1 MSASERLFKKDRS
14 KKASQ
19 DSPSKSNSEGYK
31 ENSSSIQLQSFQDK
45 ADELVGGESQNN
57 TTQLKEKANNTGL
70 PDQLKA
76 GVEQLSGHSL
86 DDVKVHYNSSKPA
99 QLKAHAYAEGN
110 QIHLAQGQE
119 KHLGHEAWHV
129 VQQKRGDVKA
139 TNKIGGTPIND
150 DKNLENEAD
159 VMGQKAHA
167 LGNSLGSGGSAQLKA
182 ISNAPSPQA
191 ITQNMVIQKVDDAE
205 AKNVTKDDFE
215 SENEEIEEG
224 VNGADVEGPK
234 PVVEEQELEG
244 TIPMTG
250 LGFKGNVTKTKTEK
264 GIDKMDGE
272 ISVEGIETKYGKITG
287 TGKISQ
293 VGNYGR
299 VKGTA
304 SMSLET
310 PDFKGEV
317 PLARVP
323 LGVPGVYASI
333 DLGYSA
339 SASVSGQV
347 GFQFDF
353 DSNTHMPSEFK
364 ANGSVSAGA
373 EANLSIFGGVAA
385 GVPGVAEVA
394 VGGEGTATAKINAEL
409 AVDPLLNIEGE
420 ISGIASGSLSA
431 VAKAKLLWYT
441 KSKSIPI
448 VEGKLGSFKKSLS
461 ASPIN
466 SALDGMKNIGSYT
479 FDRDKG
485 DQKTAE
491 VKAQNNAED
500 DPKKLNKEA

>member
-1 MSASERLFKKDRS
+1 MYASPKLTQKKDKSTEANESEHS
-14 KKASQ
+14 KQQ
-19 DSPSKSNSEGYK
+19 DSGK
-31 ENSSSIQLQSFQDK
+31 ENEASLKLESYQLK
-45 ADELVGGESQNN
+45 ADQYNDNSSLGI
-57 TTQLKEKANNTGL
+57 TQLKSEANTTGL
-70 PDQLKA
+70 PDNIKN
-76 GVEQLSGHSL
+76 GVETLSGQSL
-86 DDVKVHYNSSKPA
+86 DDVKVHYNSDKPA
-99 QLKAHAYAEGN
+99 QMKAHAYAAGN
-110 QIHLAQGQE
+110 EIHVAGGQE
-119 KHLGHEAWHV
+119 KHIAHEAWHV

-139 TNKIGGTPIND
+139 TNEIGGTPIND

-333 DLGYSA
+333 DLGL
-339 SASVSGQV
+339 QR
-347 GFQFDF
+347 
-353 DSNTHMPSEFK
+353 
-364 ANGSVSAGA
+364 
-373 EANLSIFGGVAA
+373 
-385 GVPGVAEVA
+385 
-394 VGGEGTATAKINAEL
+394 
-409 AVDPLLNIEGE
+409 
-420 ISGIASGSLSA
+420 IS
-431 VAKAKLLWYT
+431 
-441 KSKSIPI
+441 
-448 VEGKLGSFKKSLS
+448 FC
-461 ASPIN
+461 
-466 SALDGMKNIGSYT
+466 IGSSWL
-479 FDRDKG
+479 
-485 DQKTAE
+485 
-491 VKAQNNAED
+491 
-500 DPKKLNKEA
+500 PI

>member
-1 MSASERLFKKDRS
+1 MYASPKLTQKKEKSNESNEGGQS
-14 KKASQ
+14 KHQ
-19 DSPSKSNSEGYK
+19 DSGKENESSLKLEAYQLK
-31 ENSSSIQLQSFQDK
+31 ADHFTENSSLGI
-45 ADELVGGESQNN
+45 
-57 TTQLKEKANNTGL
+57 TQLKSETNSTGL
-70 PDQLKA
+70 PDNLKN
-76 GVEQLSGHSL
+76 GVESLSGQSL
-86 DDVKVHYNSSKPA
+86 DDVKVHYNSDKPA
-99 QLKAHAYAEGN
+99 QMKAHAYAEGN
-110 QIHLAQGQE
+110 EIHIAGGQE
-119 KHLGHEAWHV
+119 KHLAHEAWHV
-129 VQQKRGDVKA
+129 VQQKRGDVQA
-139 TNKIGGTPIND
+139 TNEIGGTPIND

-159 VMGQKAHA
+159 VMGQRAHA
-167 LGNSLGSGGSAQLKA
+167 LGNSLGSGDSAQLKA
-182 ISNAPSPQA
+182 LTTVPSTQA
-191 ITQNMVIQKVDDAE
+191 VTQNKVVQKVDDTE
-205 AKNVTKDDFE
+205 KTNVTKDDFE
-215 SENEEIEEG
+215 SENKEIEEG
-224 VNGADVEGPK
+224 VKGAEVEGPK
-234 PVVEEQELEG
+234 PVVEEQTLEG
-244 TIPMTG
+244 NIPMTG

-272 ISVEGIETKYGKITG
+272 VSIKGIETKYGKITG

-299 VKGTA
+299 VEGNA

-310 PDFKGEV
+310 PEFKGEV

-323 LGVPGVYASI
+323 LGVPGVYATV

-364 ANGSVSAGA
+364 ANGKISAGA
-373 EANLSIFGGVAA
+373 EANLSVFGGVAA

-394 VGGEGTATAKINAEL
+394 VGGQGTATAKLNAEL

-420 ISGIASGSLSA
+420 ISGVASGSLSA
-431 VAKAKLLWYT
+431 VAQAKLLWYT

-448 VEGKLGSFKKSLS
+448 VEGQLGSFKKSLS

-466 SALDGMKNIGSYT
+466 SALDGMRNIGSYAFT
-479 FDRDKG
+479 RDQGDR
-485 DQKTAE
+485 KTAE
-491 VKAQNNAED
+491 VKAKENAED

>member
-1 MSASERLFKKDRS
+1 MYASPKLTQKKDKSTEANESEHS
-14 KKASQ
+14 KQQ
-19 DSPSKSNSEGYK
+19 DSGK
-31 ENSSSIQLQSFQDK
+31 ENEASLKLESYQLK
-45 ADELVGGESQNN
+45 ADQYNDNSSLGI
-57 TTQLKEKANNTGL
+57 TQLKSEANTTGL
-70 PDQLKA
+70 PDNIKN
-76 GVEQLSGHSL
+76 GVETLSGQSL
-86 DDVKVHYNSSKPA
+86 DDVKVHYNSDKPA
-99 QLKAHAYAEGN
+99 QMKAHAYAAGN
-110 QIHLAQGQE
+110 EIHVAGGQE
-119 KHLGHEAWHV
+119 KHIAHEAWHV

-139 TNKIGGTPIND
+139 TNEIGGTPIND

-182 ISNAPSPQA
+182 ISNVPSAQA
-191 ITQNMVIQKVDDAE
+191 VTQNMVIQKVDDAE
-205 AKNVTKDDFE
+205 AENVTKDDFE

-234 PVVEEQELEG
+234 PVVEEQTLEG
-244 TIPMTG
+244 NIPMTG
-250 LGFKGNVTKTKTEK
+250 LGFKGSVTKTKTDK

-272 ISVEGIETKYGKITG
+272 VSIEGIETKYGKLTG

-299 VKGTA
+299 VEGNA

-310 PDFKGEV
+310 PEFKGEV

-323 LGVPGVYASI
+323 LGVPGVYAAV

-353 DSNTHMPSEFK
+353 DSNTHKASEFK
-364 ANGSVSAGA
+364 ANGTVSAGA
-373 EANLSIFGGVAA
+373 EANLSVFGGVAA

-394 VGGEGTATAKINAEL
+394 VGGQGTATAKINAEL

-431 VAKAKLLWYT
+431 VAQAKLLWYT

-461 ASPIN
+461 VSPIN
-466 SALDGMKNIGSYT
+466 SALEGMRNIGSYA
-479 FDRDKG
+479 FERDQG
-485 DQKTAE
+485 DHKTAE
-491 VKAQNNAED
+491 IKAQNNAED